1 MTNLKTLTINMTDLF
16 TEKEIIR
23 TVDISVIQFDN
34 GTCWEVAKMEE
45 NQRRLIEKWIEDR
58 ANDQHDTILTLNS
71 WVIN

>member
-1 MTNLKTLTINMTDLF
+1 MTNVTLNMTDLF

-34 GTCWEVAKMEE
+34 GTCWEVAKGEGR
-45 NQRRLIEKWIEDR
+45 QRGLINEWIEDR